1 MIGSLDTDKEKKM
14 IELISYCIIG
24 GCLLWTIGLVLYL
37 CVESAQYLAE
47 LEKICHEH
55 AKKEWLKN

>member
-1 MIGSLDTDKEKKM
+1 M
-14 IELISYCIIG
+14 IEPVSYCIIG
-24 GCLLWTIGLVLYL
+24 GCLFWTLGLVFHL
-37 CVESAQYLAE
+37 CVESANDVAE